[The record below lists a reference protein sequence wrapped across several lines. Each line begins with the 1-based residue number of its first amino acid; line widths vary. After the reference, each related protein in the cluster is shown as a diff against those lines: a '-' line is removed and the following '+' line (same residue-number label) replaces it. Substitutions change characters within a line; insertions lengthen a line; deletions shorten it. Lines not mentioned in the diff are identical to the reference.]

1 MKEVDV
7 HSVHL
12 NDVADAVDAVKLDF
26 DKAVE
31 GTVRIGSRLAITEG
45 EEQRIDKA
53 TELLNYILY
62 FQNADS
68 EMYTNVMDLPIVQI
82 KQVGLHLSRLQL
94 IVLIFFMQLLPPE
107 LRHQD
112 WGFISRIL
120 HDLKEILAELNTD
133 DVSQAMHAV
142 FSISQSVE
150 NELLGQ
156 FDLSLNRLMGNV
168 ADKSIIKICNDL
180 AQWLHLFNGGR
191 SIQQKYVGQI
201 TELYFFT

>member
-1 MKEVDV
+1 LKEVDV

-53 TELLNYILY
+53 TELLDYILY

-191 SIQQKYVGQI
+191 SIQQKYVGPI

>member
-1 MKEVDV
+1 LKEVDV